1 MVLVPVF
8 STIFS
13 IMGLHEP
20 FTLNLV
26 LGGSMVV
33 LALVLVNWKVKGE
46 EE

>member
-1 MVLVPVF
+1 MEV
-8 STIFS
+8 
-13 IMGLHEP
+13 HEP